1 MVNAT
6 AYGILIFYG
15 LLAIIG
21 ATIGNH
27 FCKKNGS
34 MWSKHIQRFFLL
46 MVPLHIE
53 QRLVW
58 MQAWVK
64 EPMRQA

>member
-27 FCKKNGS
+27 FCKKNGFS
-34 MWSKHIQRFFLL
+34 DGYVIGTALS
-46 MVPLHIE
+46 
-53 QRLVW
+53 LVLW
-58 MQAWVK
+58 FTVGRKMAGV
-64 EPMRQA
+64 

>member
-27 FCKKNGS
+27 FCKKNGFS
-34 MWSKHIQRFFLL
+34 DGYVVGTALS
-46 MVPLHIE
+46 
-53 QRLVW
+53 LVLW
-58 MQAWVK
+58 FTVGRKMAGV
-64 EPMRQA
+64 